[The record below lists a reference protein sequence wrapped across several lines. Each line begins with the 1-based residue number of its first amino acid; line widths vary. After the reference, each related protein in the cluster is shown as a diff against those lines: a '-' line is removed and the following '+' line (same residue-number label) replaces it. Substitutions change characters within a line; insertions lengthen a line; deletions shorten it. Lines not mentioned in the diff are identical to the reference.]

1 MKDDGGRRA
10 FEKFAEGVARLSNCD
25 GMSCFSYGGRNI
37 RFRTSPRLTRYNKV
51 LSWEN
56 GFIEVLAQY
65 GKRLRKSI
73 LISCRFSRIFTLIP
87 NRIFG
92 PFGKWRC
99 QMSEKERDAIADAA
113 DMIVNNYAF
122 TKDGDNIRIL
132 NLRTET
138 AALLLPDGRVSE
150 TSMEDIE
157 LDVVLAYFEKNKKHL
172 EI

>member
-1 MKDDGGRRA
+1 
-10 FEKFAEGVARLSNCD
+10 
-25 GMSCFSYGGRNI
+25 
-37 RFRTSPRLTRYNKV
+37 
-51 LSWEN
+51 
-56 GFIEVLAQY
+56 
-65 GKRLRKSI
+65 
-73 LISCRFSRIFTLIP
+73 
-87 NRIFG
+87 
-92 PFGKWRC
+92 
-99 QMSEKERDAIADAA
+99 MSEKERDAIADAA